1 MNNHFLAHIIR
12 DVFSSRDFTII
23 YGQDRGLQTVLAS
36 TEHSIGA
43 LQLHSERDQDQDQDC
58 FEYRFWEI
66 GLNDPYLAYGNADLF
81 ISINYNPLI
90 YDTDTETIAFQVK
103 NLLKPGGKALM
114 INPGDWAKDFKKI
127 IQIDG
132 FSTKE
137 IMRYSMLQNENVLVY
152 ENI

>member
-12 DVFSSRDFTII
+12 DVFPNRNFTII
-23 YGQDRGLQTVLAS
+23 YGGDRSLQTVLS
-36 TEHSIGA
+36 TAEHSIGA
-43 LQLHSERDQDQDQDC
+43 FQLHTETAQDEDC

-66 GLNDPYLAYGNADLF
+66 GLDDPYLGYGDADLL
-81 ISINYNPLI
+81 ISINYSPSI
-90 YDTDTETIAFQVK
+90 YDTDTETIAFQIK
-103 NLLKPGGKALM
+103 NLLKPGGKALSV
-114 INPGDWAKDFKKI
+114 NPGDWAKDFKKI

-137 IMRYSMLQNENVLVY
+137 IMRYSMFQNESVLVY